1 MVMAFVQSGGI
12 NRRGPVSRGSVEIK
26 ERRPYL
32 FQRTVAW
39 AAFFDYS
46 SGNAATADVAELFI
60 QIILE

>member
-1 MVMAFVQSGGI
+1 M
-12 NRRGPVSRGSVEIK
+12 
-26 ERRPYL
+26 PYL
-32 FQRTVAW
+32 FQRAVAW